1 MRGLPSEAV
10 AVRKVPFEVRQTHEL
25 AGRIAL
31 EEKKPGVAVT
41 ELAQA
46 GQQDPRVLYLLA
58 VAHQAAGDPVKAKQ
72 AGVQAAD
79 FNGLSNTYGYVRG
92 KAKAMVT
99 APKKN

>member
-1 MRGLPSEAV
+1 MA
-10 AVRKVPFEVRQTHEL
+10 
-25 AGRIAL
+25 
-31 EEKKPGVAVT
+31 

-46 GQQDPRVLYLLA
+46 NQQDPRVLYLLA

-79 FNGLSNTYGYVRG
+79 FNGLSPNYGYVRG